1 MCDQRIAV
9 EVLVWLTLFLLLHE
23 LKWVFAYIQ
32 NTFWAKQQTNKKT
45 SKLKG
50 FIPFGLLFAYLSSYW
65 NSEKS
70 SNLVAIGIWIVIWH
84 GLPWVPQPNLSRLR
98 WCRGR
103 QIQCRERNVLSKAFW
118 CKYFGE
124 RTIFWP
130 QFDPNP
136 DKSVHIGLEIRN
148 FLRYKTCLN
157 QYKKRQIV
165 NNGDLINFS

>member
-32 NTFWAKQQTNKKT
+32 NTFWAKHQTNKNT
-45 SKLKG
+45 SELKG
-50 FIPFGLLFAYLSSYW
+50 FIPFGLLFAYLSSYR

-103 QIQCRERNVLSKAFW
+103 QIQCRERNVLSRAFW
-118 CKYFGE
+118 RKYFGE
-124 RTIFWP
+124 LTIFWA

-136 DKSVHIGLEIRN
+136 DKSVYIGLEIRN
-148 FLRYKTCLN
+148 FLRYKPCLN
-157 QYKKRQIV
+157 QYK
-165 NNGDLINFS
+165 NGKWWTMAI